1 MIAMLIGSDS
11 VSDVVL
17 KGCPIEPVM
26 SNPDKSERP
35 ETGYIYIYI
44 YIYIWRYAS
53 FTRTTFMCAVR

>member
-35 ETGYIYIYI
+35 ETGYIGLYGAMPVL
-44 YIYIWRYAS
+44 RGRPLCVQS
-53 FTRTTFMCAVR
+53 VK